1 MGRSESFGP
10 GFRALYGGALV
21 SNVGDGIR
29 LAALPLLAS
38 SLTTSPFLIAAVTAA
53 QYLAWLT
60 FGPFGGALV
69 DRGERR
75 RTILTTQLWRGL
87 LMAGLGLLV
96 WSGHA
101 QIWHVCVVA
110 FAITV
115 GEILV
120 DPSTVALVPTLVDD
134 ANLDRANGRI
144 SSVEIV
150 TNDFAGAP
158 VGSAL
163 FAFAPWLPFLIDAC
177 SYLGSLLPFRGLP
190 RQPRSSQRS
199 GHGSPR
205 LRTDAAD
212 GFRWLRRHR
221 VLAPFTA
228 SQVIYYFGF
237 AAGFSLLVVL
247 VTDELE
253 GSAVAFGVLLAIGA
267 AGAFLGSLWGA
278 RVSASV
284 GTRAT
289 LSGCVALQGATV
301 AAVAIAPS
309 VPVVAALWFLNGIPA
324 GLQRPAA
331 RSMQQR
337 LTPNHLLG
345 RVNVTVRIFTRG
357 VIVFGALAAGA
368 LATATNARWSFAAG
382 GAIQLA
388 AAVAMWTVLAR
399 LNER

>member
-1 MGRSESFGP
+1 MGRSDSLGP
-10 GFRALYGGALV
+10 GFRALYGGALI
-21 SNVGDGIR
+21 SNIGDGIR

-38 SLTTSPFLIAAVTAA
+38 SLTTSPFLIATVTAA

-60 FGPFGGALV
+60 FGPFGGAIV
-69 DRGERR
+69 DRADRR

-87 LMAGLGLLV
+87 LMAGLAFLV

-101 QIWHVCVVA
+101 QIWQVCIVA
-110 FAITV
+110 FAITA

-120 DPSTVALVPTLVDD
+120 DPSTIALVPTLVDD
-134 ANLDRANGRI
+134 SDLDRANGRI

-158 VGSAL
+158 LGSAL
-163 FAFAPWLPFLIDAC
+163 FSFVPWLPFVIDAC
-177 SYLGSLLPFRGLP
+177 SYFSSVLPFRGLP
-190 RQPRSSQRS
+190 REQRRDQRTT
-199 GHGSPR
+199 R
-205 LRTDAAD
+205 LRADALD
-212 GFRWLRRHR
+212 GFRWLREHR
-221 VLAPFTA
+221 VLAPFTV

-253 GSAVAFGVLLAIGA
+253 GSALAFGALLAIGA

-278 RVSASV
+278 RVSSSV

-289 LSGCVALQGATV
+289 LSGCVAAQGATV

-309 VPVVAALWFLNGIPA
+309 MPVAAVLWFLNGVPA

-337 LTPNHLLG
+337 LTPNDLLG

-368 LATATNARWSFAAG
+368 LATATSVRWSFAAG
-382 GAIQLA
+382 GFTQLVG
-388 AAVAMWTVLAR
+388 AAVMWVVLAR
-399 LNER
+399 LDER